1 MDAHQVN
8 RFLLPLMRA
17 ILSKPVLAHRIDA
30 ILVRFPAVRGRLLKT
45 AQRSGMLDAADVAP
59 RPEHRDE
66 GMPFSLFI
74 REYFEARC
82 DPVVLPNLWHVHLSP
97 DFFDLER
104 RTAQLAGLYL
114 DHEFIHALRGG
125 FQVRQKKAFDG
136 QTDRQDLELLVD
148 HVYLAL
154 LRRYPSQK
162 ARNDGV
168 TELLDG
174 DGIERMVSIIRMS
187 TEYKTLQRR
196 ERLP

>member
-1 MDAHQVN
+1 
-8 RFLLPLMRA
+8 MRA
-17 ILSKPVLAHRIDA
+17 ILGRPALAHRIDA
-30 ILVRFPAVRGRLLKT
+30 ILIRFPAVRGRLLKT
-45 AQRSGMLDAADVAP
+45 AQRGGMFDAADVAP
-59 RPEHRDE
+59 GLGHRSHDT
-66 GMPFSLFI
+66 PFSLFI
-74 REYFEARC
+74 KEYFEVGR
-82 DPVVLPNLWHVHLSP
+82 DPALLPNLWHVHLSP
-97 DFFDLER
+97 DFFDLEGKVAR
-104 RTAQLAGLYL
+104 FAGLYL

-125 FQVRQKKAFDG
+125 FQVRQRKAFDE

-154 LRRYPSQK
+154 LRRYPSRK

-174 DGIERMVSIIRMS
+174 GGIEGMVSIIRMS